1 MGCKC
6 TNSNEEETEIKKN
19 ALEDGNIEN
28 AGNDYNKNFNQNEDL
43 LGLNN
48 QDNLLYKD
56 ESQNNNE
63 FNQREDNNEN
73 ENVNREENVNE
84 NNMNNYGPNIKYADY
99 PEKIVEL
106 INNIREDPVGYAD
119 VIEDS
124 IKNII
129 EEEDKN
135 DPTNIKL
142 IFKKKVKVA
151 LNKGEPA
158 FREAAEILRTLEP
171 VPPLEF
177 SQEKCIPLPENEE
190 ELKDPTFLKEQVNKI
205 KKETQIDVFFK
216 DLIKVPEVS
225 GLLMIVDDT
234 NKNAGKKRM
243 ALLNKELKYIGVNSK
258 FIGKTFIAYFAFSK
272 WNNLILDIFFNNK
285 FYFF

>member
-6 TNSNEEETEIKKN
+6 ANSNEEEDEIQKKAFEEGN
-19 ALEDGNIEN
+19 AEN
-28 AGNDYNKNFNQNEDL
+28 AQNDFNKDFNQHEDL

-48 QDNLLYKD
+48 QENLYQEQNENNEAATYKD
-56 ESQNNNE
+56 SNNLNE
-63 FNQREDNNEN
+63 AEN
-73 ENVNREENVNE
+73 ENNNRDI
-84 NNMNNYGPNIKYADY
+84 YDPNAKYADY

-119 VIEDS
+119 IIEDS
-124 IKNII
+124 TKNII

-135 DPTNIKL
+135 DPTNIRL

-158 FREAAEILRTLEP
+158 FREAAEILRSLTPL
-171 VPPLEF
+171 PPLEF
-177 SQEKCIPLPENEE
+177 SQEKCIPLPENED
-190 ELKDPTFLKEQVNKI
+190 ELKDPTFLREQVKLI
-205 KKETQIDVFFK
+205 REDTQIDVFFK
-216 DLIKVPEVS
+216 DLIKIPEVS

-243 ALLNKELKYIGVNSK
+243 ALLNKDLKYVGVTSK

-272 WNNLILDIFFNNK
+272 
-285 FYFF
+285 

>member
-1 MGCKC
+1 MCEFKWRRRR
-6 TNSNEEETEIKKN
+6 NSKEFIRRWKWGN
-19 ALEDGNIEN
+19 AEN
-28 AGNDYNKNFNQNEDL
+28 DFNKNFNQNEDL

-48 QDNLLYKD
+48 QENLYQ
-56 ESQNNNE
+56 EQNLNNE
-63 FNQREDNNEN
+63 DRQREHNNEN
-73 ENVNREENVNE
+73 ENMEDAEKYK
-84 NNMNNYGPNIKYADY
+84 NMHHYDQMAKYADY

-129 EEEDKN
+129 AEEDKN
-135 DPTNIKL
+135 NPSNVRL

-158 FREAAEILRTLEP
+158 FREAIEYLRSISPL
-171 VPPLEF
+171 PPLEF
-177 SQEKCIPLPENEE
+177 NQEKCIPLPESEE
-190 ELKDPTFLKEQVNKI
+190 ELKDQNFLREQVRKLRE
-205 KKETQIDVFFK
+205 ETQIDVFFK

-243 ALLNKELKYIGVNSK
+243 ALLNKDLKYVGVTSK

-272 WNNLILDIFFNNK
+272 
-285 FYFF
+285 

>member
-6 TNSNEEETEIKKN
+6 ANSNEEEEEIQKKAFEEGN
-19 ALEDGNIEN
+19 AEN
-28 AGNDYNKNFNQNEDL
+28 AQNDFNKNFDQNEDL

-48 QDNLLYKD
+48 QENLYQG
-56 ESQNNNE
+56 QNENNE
-63 FNQREDNNEN
+63 VATYKNSNNFHEAEN
-73 ENVNREENVNE
+73 ENNI
-84 NNMNNYGPNIKYADY
+84 NNYDPNAKYSDY

-119 VIEDS
+119 IIEDS

-129 EEEDKN
+129 EEKDKN
-135 DPTNIKL
+135 DPTNTRL

-158 FREAAEILRTLEP
+158 FREAAEILRSLTPL
-171 VPPLEF
+171 PPLEF
-177 SQEKCIPLPENEE
+177 SQEKCIPLPENED
-190 ELKDPTFLKEQVNKI
+190 ELKDPTFLREQVKLI
-205 KKETQIDVFFK
+205 REDTQIDVFFK
-216 DLIKVPEVS
+216 DLIKIPEVS

-243 ALLNKELKYIGVNSK
+243 ALLNKDLKYVGVTSK

-272 WNNLILDIFFNNK
+272 
-285 FYFF
+285 

>member
-6 TNSNEEETEIKKN
+6 ANSNEEEDEIKKT

-28 AGNDYNKNFNQNEDL
+28 AENDYNKNFNQNEDL

-56 ESQNNNE
+56 EAQNNNE
-63 FNQREDNNEN
+63 FNQKVENNEN
-73 ENVNREENVNE
+73 ENVNREENANE
-84 NNMNNYGPNIKYADY
+84 NNMNNYDPNLKYADY

-119 VIEDS
+119 IIEDS

-135 DPTNIKL
+135 DPTNVKL

-171 VPPLEF
+171 LPPLEF
-177 SQEKCIPLPENEE
+177 SQEKCIPLPETEE
-190 ELKDPTFLKEQVNKI
+190 QLKDPTFLREQVNQI
-205 KKETQIDVFFK
+205 REGTQIDVFFK

-243 ALLNKELKYIGVNSK
+243 ALLNKELKYVGVNSK

-272 WNNLILDIFFNNK
+272 
-285 FYFF
+285 

>member
-6 TNSNEEETEIKKN
+6 ANSNEDEDEIKKN
-19 ALEDGNIEN
+19 ALEDGNAEN
-28 AGNDYNKNFNQNEDL
+28 AENDFNKNFNQNEDL

-48 QDNLLYKD
+48 QDNLLYKED
-56 ESQNNNE
+56 MQNNQ
-63 FNQREDNNEN
+63 FNQREPNNEN
-73 ENVNREENVNE
+73 ENIDKMENENE
-84 NNMNNYGPNIKYADY
+84 NNMNNYDPNAKYADY

-119 VIEDS
+119 IIEDS

-135 DPTNIKL
+135 DPTNYRL

-158 FREAAEILRTLEP
+158 FREAAEQLRSLTPL
-171 VPPLEF
+171 PPLEF

-258 FIGKTFIAYFAFSK
+258 FIGKTFIAY
-272 WNNLILDIFFNNK
+272 
-285 FYFF
+285 

>member
-6 TNSNEEETEIKKN
+6 ANSNGDEEEIKKN
-19 ALEDGNIEN
+19 ALEDGNAEN
-28 AGNDYNKNFNQNEDL
+28 PENDFNKNFNQNEDL

-48 QDNLLYKD
+48 QENLYQ
-56 ESQNNNE
+56 EENQNNQVNRKE
-63 FNQREDNNEN
+63 PNNIEGGENEN
-73 ENVNREENVNE
+73 ENNI
-84 NNMNNYGPNIKYADY
+84 NNYDPNTKYGDY

-119 VIEDS
+119 FIEDS
-124 IKNII
+124 IKYIM

-135 DPTNIKL
+135 DPTNMRL

-158 FREAAEILRTLEP
+158 FREAAETLRTMRPL
-171 VPPLEF
+171 PPLEF
-177 SQEKCIPLPENEE
+177 SNEKCIPLPENEE
-190 ELKDPTFLKEQVNKI
+190 ELKNPQFLREQVKQI
-205 KKETQIDVFFK
+205 REQTQIDVFFK
-216 DLIKVPEVS
+216 DLIKIPEVS

-234 NKNAGKKRM
+234 NKNAGKKRL
-243 ALLNKELKYIGVNSK
+243 ALLNKDLKYVGVTSK

-272 WNNLILDIFFNNK
+272 
-285 FYFF
+285 

>member
-243 ALLNKELKYIGVNSK
+243 ALLNKDLKYVGVTSK

-272 WNNLILDIFFNNK
+272 
-285 FYFF
+285 